1 MHPKRDLAI
10 VFLDTAYPPVSPSC
24 DHGGGRNLES
34 KGFERPGEMII
45 ACSKKASAKTGNKI
59 LLVPDLILRRVAAHG
74 NACGNRTALAAL
86 EQQCVHLD
94 CFDLLGFAVCRT
106 LYVAQRLGNGAR
118 RISCWAEWSVWS
130 ERIVSSNGRGSRQKE
145 YVRCYVRR

>member
-1 MHPKRDLAI
+1 M
-10 VFLDTAYPPVSPSC
+10 
-24 DHGGGRNLES
+24 
-34 KGFERPGEMII
+34 FEKSIRENR
-45 ACSKKASAKTGNKI
+45 NKI
-59 LLVPDLILRRVAAHG
+59 LLVPDLMLRRIAAFG

-86 EQQCVHLD
+86 EQQRVHLD
-94 CFDLLGFAVCRT
+94 CFDLLALAVCRA

-118 RISCWAEWSVWS
+118 RISCWAEWSAWS

>member
-1 MHPKRDLAI
+1 M
-10 VFLDTAYPPVSPSC
+10 
-24 DHGGGRNLES
+24 
-34 KGFERPGEMII
+34 FE
-45 ACSKKASAKTGNKI
+45 KKASAKTGNKI
-59 LLVPDLILRRVAAHG
+59 LLVPDLIPRRVAALG

-145 YVRCYVRR
+145 YV